1 MTTGNGV
8 EVRGDVEVR
17 MTTRCRRGMPMITG
31 LELGEIRE
39 RDPAGPSLILCR
51 RGKRGLWEVAKG
63 CGSSMEAIRAANG
76 IEDEPDEDRMLLIP
90 VS

>member
-1 MTTGNGV
+1 
-8 EVRGDVEVR
+8 
-17 MTTRCRRGMPMITG
+17 MITG

-39 RDPAGPSLILCR
+39 LDPQRPSLILCR

-63 CGSSMEAIRAANG
+63 SGSSIEAIRAANG
-76 IEDEPDEDRMLLIP
+76 LDEDPDETQMLLIP